1 MYTTPP
7 SPSIMTVYASYTAY
21 LTQMPGKQTQLP
33 PYGMPLNF
41 KCSLQNRSLLHQN
54 LSQFLRNYF
63 SCRLLIFFCAILT
76 FNSRL
81 LRHNYDIKR
90 QKIFPHSGSLFTRVP
105 VKELCPMPMYTLI
118 IHSFSCYQ
126 FKTNETPTLSPF
138 EQSILISQG
147 ICSYSELAAK
157 AELTS

>member
-1 MYTTPP
+1 MYTTLPR
-7 SPSIMTVYASYTAY
+7 PSIMTVYASCTAY

-41 KCSLQNRSLLHQN
+41 QRSLQNRNLLHQN
-54 LSQFLRNYF
+54 LSVSQELFLLQA
-63 SCRLLIFFCAILT
+63 SDFFCAILK

-105 VKELCPMPMYTLI
+105 VKELCPTLMYTLI